1 MYPKTFFAEGLPD
14 ARPGTCFV
22 VMPFSRA
29 FEPVFRLMKG
39 VLEEELGL
47 ACTRTDELL
56 GGGNIIED
64 ILRQLATSEMVLVD
78 VTGRNPNVFYELGIA
93 HMCKPVEKVL
103 LLSQEVDSIPFDL
116 RPFRHIVYKATP
128 RGLQAL
134 ARELREAVGAV
145 GERIHRIFLDN
156 NNRGLLPERLMGP
169 DHCLY
174 EFEVS
179 GGFSGFEAA
188 KVSLKVTRHYMTTKP
203 HAELAYHNG
212 FGLNLGEIRSIPGVP
227 WTIGLERSPRGPM
240 CFRIEALTQ
249 NRPRDT
255 RAPKLNGTSGG
266 RPPAKAQPRNKLT
279 AAADAWVTT
288 AESARAA
295 KTIVPG
301 SRLPR
306 ALVTARNQFEEA
318 WNSSSPAARRST
330 EPASLAKALSLV
342 NRVYRVAEND
352 SSIKESACFWADEA
366 IRHFSDTQDRQNLT
380 EALLDKAAIYLELA
394 QLGHD
399 DRVQFETMAREGDA
413 LMTRAYQ
420 TCGQDQR
427 AEIFRISSR
436 FFYALAR
443 PKSFRLSEDWDN
455 NYLLLAYEKAA
466 AAYKLAPDDI
476 KNANQMARTA
486 IKASKTRP
494 QDIDAK
500 WTKRLHDCQRK
511 LKKAWLA
518 AKPRLTGLD
527 ERLSPLNVLGV
538 VTLEYVAREWNEMNV
553 VQRKSG
559 AAAFLEKIDVD
570 ALSPLRDAV
579 ALLNNSE
586 LRKAYGFDLH
596 YDIARALA
604 MKTAISRTIS
614 RRRAEAV
621 FAELKANLSEAREGA
636 RATQLD
642 SAIADV
648 NREITFT
655 RLTVQERDALTEL
668 LAGRSK

>member
-1 MYPKTFFAEGLPD
+1 MYPKTFFD
-14 ARPGTCFV
+14 AGSPESRPGTCFV

-64 ILRQLATSEMVLVD
+64 ILRELATSEMVLVD

-134 ARELREAVGAV
+134 ARDLREAVGAV
-145 GERIHRIFLDN
+145 GERIHRIFLDG
-156 NNRGLLPERLMGP
+156 NNRGTLPERLMGP

-174 EFEVS
+174 EFQVD

-188 KVSLKVTRHYMTTKP
+188 KFSLKVMRHFMTTKP
-203 HAELAYHNG
+203 QAESAYNGG
-212 FGLNLGEIRSIPGVP
+212 FGLKLGEVRPIPGVP
-227 WTIGLERSPRGPM
+227 WSIALEKSPRGPM
-240 CFRIEALTQ
+240 CLRIESLAQNTTRNPPASRLTSS
-249 NRPRDT
+249 P
-255 RAPKLNGTSGG
+255 GG
-266 RPPAKAQPRNKLT
+266 RRPAKSQVRNKLAG
-279 AAADAWVTT
+279 AAAAWVAA

-318 WNSSSPAARRST
+318 WNSSTPAARRSA

-352 SSIKESACFWADEA
+352 SSTKESACFWANEA
-366 IRHFSDTQDRQNLT
+366 IHHFSDTQDRQNLT
-380 EALLDKAAIYLELA
+380 DALLDKAAIYLELA

-399 DRVQFETMAREGDA
+399 DRLQFETMAREGDA

-420 TCGQDQR
+420 TCEQEQH

-443 PKSFRLSEDWDN
+443 PKSFRLSDDWDN

-466 AAYKLAPDDI
+466 SAYKLAPNDI
-476 KNANQMARTA
+476 KNANQMARTV
-486 IKASKTRP
+486 IKASKNPP
-494 QDIDAK
+494 QDIDVK
-500 WTKRLHDCQRK
+500 WTNRLRDCQRK
-511 LKKAWLA
+511 LRKAWA
-518 AKPRLTGLD
+518 GTQTRLVGLD

-538 VTLEYVAREWNEMNV
+538 VTLESVAREWAEMSSPK
-553 VQRKSG
+553 RKSC
-559 AAAFLEKIDVD
+559 APLLLDEIDGN
-570 ALSPLRDAV
+570 ALGPLREAM
-579 ALLNNSE
+579 ALLQNSE
-586 LRKAYGFDLH
+586 LRKAYSFDLH

-604 MKTAISRTIS
+604 LKTAIWRMVS
-614 RRRAEAV
+614 RRRADTV
-621 FAELKANLSEAREGA
+621 FNELKDNLQEARESA
-636 RATQLD
+636 KASQLD
-642 SAIADV
+642 AAITDV
-648 NREITFT
+648 SREITFA
-655 RLTVQERDALTEL
+655 RLTAQERDSLTAL
-668 LAGRSK
+668 LAGRLK